1 MNNPITVEHIGLAA
15 KDTTQLKDW
24 YVQKLGAEILFQ
36 MPQNPPAYLVRLG
49 GMIIEIYNAAICDA
63 QVGDNQVGGWR
74 HLALKVDSLP
84 KAKEWLSSRGV
95 QFSEEVKPAGGGGK
109 VLFFRD
115 AEGNLLHLVERLP
128 GGYQ

>member
-15 KDTTQLKDW
+15 KDTTRLKDW

-49 GMIIEIYNAAICDA
+49 GMIIEIYNAAIFDS
-63 QVGDNQVGGWR
+63 QMGNNRVGGWR
-74 HLALKVDSLP
+74 HLALKVDSLAE
-84 KAKEWLSSRGV
+84 AKGWLGARGV
-95 QFSEEVKPAGGGGK
+95 EFSEEVKPAGGGGK

-128 GGYQ
+128 GGYH